1 MFINDLRSFCEISCP
16 CGKKHELILKDIVL
30 KKGAIFDLPQK
41 VLEFGVK
48 KAFIIM
54 DNNTLR
60 VAGQEVS
67 NLLNAKG
74 IETVKF
80 VYNTDNL
87 EPDDRALE
95 QLYNAFD
102 KTCEIVIGV
111 GSGVIN
117 DLGKMLSKKEDKPY
131 IIVATAPS
139 MDGYASA
146 SSSMVINGLKVSI
159 SSKCADVIIGDID
172 ILKNAPIE
180 MLKAGIGDMLAKY
193 VSLAEWKIA
202 KEIRG
207 EYYCERVAI
216 LMRQALNKCVDNA
229 KGLLNRNEKAVEA
242 VFEGLI
248 IGGLAMAFA
257 GVSRPASGVE
267 HYLSHVW
274 DMRGLEF
281 NSKVNFHGIQCAV
294 GTFIA
299 VKLYGKLLK
308 ITPDR
313 EKALNYVKGFDYN
326 LWAEE
331 LKKFLGKS
339 AITMIELEEKERKYD
354 LNKHEKRL
362 KIIID
367 KWDIICKIIR
377 EEIPTKESFE
387 NILETVKIPK
397 TCKEMGLFC
406 DEITS
411 FKATKDIRDK
421 YVLSFLLWDLGVL
434 DQLLIE
440 EFN

>member
-1 MFINDLRSFCEISCP
+1 MLINELRSFCEFSCP

-30 KKGAIFDLPQK
+30 KKGAIFTLPEK
-41 VLEFGVK
+41 VKEFGVK
-48 KAFIIM
+48 KVFLLM
-54 DNNTLR
+54 DRNTQK
-60 VAGQEVS
+60 VAGEKAVE
-67 NLLNAKG
+67 LLNKEG
-74 IETVKF
+74 ISTVKF
-80 VYNTDNL
+80 VYNEENL

-95 QLYNAFD
+95 QLFSAYD
-102 KTCEIVIGV
+102 KSCDIVIGV

-117 DLGKMLSKKEDKPY
+117 DLGKMLSSKENKPY

-299 VKLYGKLLK
+299 VKLYEKLLK

-313 EKALNYVKGFDYN
+313 EKALNYVKQFDYN
-326 LWAEE
+326 LWADE

-339 AITMIELEEKERKYD
+339 AITMIELEKTERKYD
-354 LNKHEKRL
+354 LNKHAKRL
-362 KIIID
+362 EIIIN

-434 DQLLIE
+434 EQLLME
-440 EFN
+440 

>member
-1 MFINDLRSFCEISCP
+1 MLINDLRSFCKISCP
-16 CGKKHELILKDIVL
+16 CGKSHELILKDIVL
-30 KKGAIFDLPQK
+30 KKGALLSLPEK

-54 DNNTLR
+54 DNNTLK
-60 VAGQEVS
+60 VAGEKVDT
-67 NLLNAKG
+67 LLNEKG

-80 VYNTDNL
+80 IYNTDNL
-87 EPDDRALE
+87 EPDDTALE
-95 QLYNAFD
+95 QLYIAFD

-117 DLGKMLSKKEDKPY
+117 DLGKMLAHKENKPY

-146 SSSMVINGLKVSI
+146 SSSMVMNGLKVSI

-207 EYYCERVAI
+207 EYYCERVAL
-216 LMRQALNKCVDNA
+216 LMRQALKRCVDNA
-229 KGLLNRNEKAVEA
+229 KELLNLNEKAVEA
-242 VFEGLI
+242 VYEGLI

-281 NSKVNFHGIQCAV
+281 DSKVNFHGIQCAV

-299 VKLYGKLLK
+299 VKLYEKLLK
-308 ITPDR
+308 ITPDK
-313 EKALNYVKGFDYN
+313 EKALNYVKNFDYSV
-326 LWAEE
+326 WADE

-339 AITMIELEEKERKYD
+339 ALTMIELEEKERKYD
-354 LNKHEKRL
+354 VNKHEKRL
-362 KIIID
+362 EIIID

-377 EEIPTKESFE
+377 EEIPTKEVFE
-387 NILETVKIPK
+387 NILEMVKLPK
-397 TCKEMGLFC
+397 NCKEMGLIC

-434 DQLLIE
+434 EQLLKE
-440 EFN
+440 QFN